1 MAFGEKA
8 KTGFGNKE
16 KSSGF
21 GNKEKSSG
29 SFGSKSESKGFGNKE
44 KSSGS
49 FGSKSESKGF
59 GNKEKSGGFGNKEKS
74 SGGFG
79 NKSEEKSTGFKKKT
93 GFGGK
98 SSSGFNKAKGVEF
111 KSFAPLGS
119 TNKAKEIKAKLG
131 DIDQDMKG
139 IMVKLIGDH
148 RDKRSSEDVLEHFA
162 GLDAS
167 KVKLDVFYDETVA
180 MCPSFAIFSK
190 NGSFSGGDNGFKSS
204 GLFLNGKK
212 ATLEKYS
219 MTSIGLKFKSVIE
232 VFLDITK
239 ILDDEEGPLKVDM
252 NNSTISIIDGGT
264 VVITPSSMLLNSLK
278 NDMFKVSQS

>member
-21 GNKEKSSG
+21 GGKSYG
-29 SFGSKSESKGFGNKE
+29 GFGNKSESKGFGNKE
-44 KSSGS
+44 KSSG
-49 FGSKSESKGF
+49 FGSS
-59 GNKEKSGGFGNKEKS
+59 KS
-74 SGGFG
+74 SGFGKKSEDSGFGKKKTSGFG
-79 NKSEEKSTGFKKKT
+79 NKSEDKSTGFKKKT

-98 SSSGFNKAKGVEF
+98 SSGFNKDRGVEF

-119 TNKAKEIKAKLG
+119 TNKHKEIKAKLG

-190 NGSFSGGDNGFKSS
+190 NGSFSGNDNGFKSS

-239 ILDDEEGPLKVDM
+239 ILEDEEGPLKVDM

>member
-44 KSSGS
+44 KS
-49 FGSKSESKGF
+49 
-59 GNKEKSGGFGNKEKS
+59 GGFGGKS
-74 SGGFG
+74 SAGFG
-79 NKSEEKSTGFKKKT
+79 SKSEEKSTGFKKKT

-119 TNKAKEIKAKLG
+119 TNKHKEIKAKLG

-162 GLDAS
+162 GLDTS

>member
-1 MAFGEKA
+1 MPFGEKA

-21 GNKEKSSG
+21 GGKSSG
-29 SFGSKSESKGFGNKE
+29 GFGNKSESKGFGSSKSNGFGNKE
-44 KSSGS
+44 KSSG
-49 FGSKSESKGF
+49 FGKKSEDSGF
-59 GNKEKSGGFGNKEKS
+59 GKKKTS
-74 SGGFG
+74 GFG

-98 SSSGFNKAKGVEF
+98 SSGFNKDKGVEF

-119 TNKAKEIKAKLG
+119 TNKHKEIKAKLG

-239 ILDDEEGPLKVDM
+239 ILEDEEGPLKVDM

>member
-8 KTGFGNKE
+8 KTGFGG
-16 KSSGF
+16 KSSG
-21 GNKEKSSG
+21 G
-29 SFGSKSESKGFGNKE
+29 FGSKSESKGFGNKE
-44 KSSGS
+44 KSSGFES
-49 FGSKSESKGF
+49 KKSSLGFNKKSEDTGFGKKKSNGFGGKSSGGFGSKSE
-59 GNKEKSGGFGNKEKS
+59 EKS
-74 SGGFG
+74 SGGF
-79 NKSEEKSTGFKKKT
+79 KKKV
-93 GFGGK
+93 GFGGGK
-98 SSSGFNKAKGVEF
+98 TSGFNKDKGVEF

-119 TNKAKEIKAKLG
+119 TNKHKEIKAKLG

-190 NGSFSGGDNGFKSS
+190 NGSFSGNDNGFKSS

-239 ILDDEEGPLKVDM
+239 ILEDEEGPLKVDM

>member
-1 MAFGEKA
+1 MAFGEKV
-8 KTGFGNKE
+8 KTGFGGKSSGGFGSKKSGFGDKE
-16 KSSGF
+16 KSNGF
-21 GNKEKSSG
+21 GSKKSSG
-29 SFGSKSESKGFGNKE
+29 GFGSKSESKGFGNKE
-44 KSSGS
+44 KSN
-49 FGSKSESKGF
+49 GF
-59 GNKEKSGGFGNKEKS
+59 GGKS

-79 NKSEEKSTGFKKKT
+79 NKSEEKSSGGFKKKV
-93 GFGGK
+93 GFGGGK
-98 SSSGFNKAKGVEF
+98 TSGFNKDRGVEF

-119 TNKAKEIKAKLG
+119 TNKHKEIKAKLG

-190 NGSFSGGDNGFKSS
+190 NGSFSGNDNGFKSS

-239 ILDDEEGPLKVDM
+239 ILEDEEGPLKVDM

>member
-8 KTGFGNKE
+8 KTGFGGKSSGGFGSKKSGFGDKE
-16 KSSGF
+16 KSNGF
-21 GNKEKSSG
+21 GSKKSSG
-29 SFGSKSESKGFGNKE
+29 GFGSKSESKGFGNKE
-44 KSSGS
+44 KSN
-49 FGSKSESKGF
+49 GF
-59 GNKEKSGGFGNKEKS
+59 GGKS

-79 NKSEEKSTGFKKKT
+79 NKSEEKSSGGFKKKV
-93 GFGGK
+93 GFGGGK
-98 SSSGFNKAKGVEF
+98 TSGFNKDRGVEF

-119 TNKAKEIKAKLG
+119 TNKHKEIKAKLG

-190 NGSFSGGDNGFKSS
+190 NGSFSGNDNGFKSS

-212 ATLEKYS
+212 TTLEKYS

-239 ILDDEEGPLKVDM
+239 ILEDEEGPLKVDM

>member
-8 KTGFGNKE
+8 KTGFGGKSSGGFGSKKSGFGDKE
-16 KSSGF
+16 KSNGF
-21 GNKEKSSG
+21 GSKKSSG
-29 SFGSKSESKGFGNKE
+29 GFGSKSESKGFGNKE
-44 KSSGS
+44 KSN
-49 FGSKSESKGF
+49 GF
-59 GNKEKSGGFGNKEKS
+59 GGKS

-79 NKSEEKSTGFKKKT
+79 NKSEEKSSGGFKKKV
-93 GFGGK
+93 GFGGGK
-98 SSSGFNKAKGVEF
+98 TSGFNKDRGVEF

-119 TNKAKEIKAKLG
+119 TNKHKEIKAKLG

-190 NGSFSGGDNGFKSS
+190 NGSFSGNDNGFKSS

-239 ILDDEEGPLKVDM
+239 ILEDEEGPLKVDM

>member
-8 KTGFGNKE
+8 KTGFGG
-16 KSSGF
+16 KSSGGF
-21 GNKEKSSG
+21 GR
-29 SFGSKSESKGFGNKE
+29 KSESKGFGNKE
-44 KSSGS
+44 KSNG
-49 FGSKSESKGF
+49 FGSK
-59 GNKEKSGGFGNKEKS
+59 KS

-79 NKSEEKSTGFKKKT
+79 NKSEDSGFGKKKSIGFGKDKSEEKSSGGFKKKV
-93 GFGGK
+93 GFGGGK
-98 SSSGFNKAKGVEF
+98 TSGFNKDKGVEF

-119 TNKAKEIKAKLG
+119 TNKHKEIKAKLG

-167 KVKLDVFYDETVA
+167 KVKLDVFYDATVA

-190 NGSFSGGDNGFKSS
+190 NGSFSGNDNGFKSS

-239 ILDDEEGPLKVDM
+239 ILEDEEGPLKVDM

>member
-29 SFGSKSESKGFGNKE
+29 G
-44 KSSGS
+44 

-59 GNKEKSGGFGNKEKS
+59 GNKEKSGGFGGKS

-119 TNKAKEIKAKLG
+119 TNKHKEIKAKLG